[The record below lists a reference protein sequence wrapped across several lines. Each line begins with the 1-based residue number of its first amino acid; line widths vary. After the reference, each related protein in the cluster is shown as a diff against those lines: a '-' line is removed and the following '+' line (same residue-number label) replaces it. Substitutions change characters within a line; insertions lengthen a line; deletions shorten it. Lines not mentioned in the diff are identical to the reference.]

1 MVSGPASALSAA
13 PAEPGC
19 TRSLHWSSAPSWRT
33 LTDPRQA
40 GPRRDVNGFVV
51 NGSAPELFTVMSLV
65 KKEFTRR
72 EIEERRAFGR
82 GGATFCNILKKRDI
96 LFLTN
101 CPLNLI

>member
-1 MVSGPASALSAA
+1 LG
-13 PAEPGC
+13 
-19 TRSLHWSSAPSWRT
+19 
-33 LTDPRQA
+33 LTHRCQA
-40 GPRRDVNGFVV
+40 GPRHNVHHFVV
-51 NGSAPELFTVMSLV
+51 NRGAPELFPVMSLV

-82 GGATFCNILKKRDI
+82 EGATCYNILKKRDI